1 MEQSRLVQV
10 TTRNEVNTLKKKFEE
25 LIRKIQD
32 VVKNHS
38 DAFHL
43 TESAL
48 NTQQAIVD
56 KLESAIRVK
65 SEFLANV
72 SHEIRTPM
80 NGIIGLTD
88 LMLETKL
95 SPEQLEYMEMI
106 KTSADS
112 LLNIVNDILDF
123 TKIEAGKIEIDTHE
137 FVLRD
142 SIIDVVE
149 TLALRAH
156 QKNLEINYYV
166 ENGIP
171 DDLIG
176 DLNRIR
182 QILVNLLSNAIKY
195 TNYGEIVLE
204 VTKEWE
210 QDQKICLH
218 FSVSDTGVGIPEQH
232 QQTIFEEFVQVSED
246 RLKKNQ
252 GTGLGLAI
260 SAKLVNLMGGRI
272 WVESPAKRQHL
283 VDNYQLNGIGGPGCT
298 FHFTIVLELNTEK
311 IPLVQKINRDIF
323 NTVHVFVVD
332 DNPTNLMFLSEIL
345 TNWGARVTKANSAIE
360 AIQVLKS
367 QPFRENEENLVLLD
381 RGLQDADGFELAER
395 IKQEPYVDHS
405 IIMMLTSAGQ
415 RGDARIC
422 RRLGISGYLTKPI
435 RIAELEAAI
444 ATLLEARKQN
454 IKIPLVTRHSL
465 REVQQRAEQISASSK
480 SAANLPIPPLRILLA
495 EDNLINQKLTL
506 RLLEKSGHKV
516 DIADNGK
523 VAVEK
528 WRQNKYDVILMDILM
543 PEMDGLK
550 ATEKIRAFEK
560 ETGGRTPIIALTA
573 NAMKGDRE
581 QCLGIGMDDYLPKP
595 LKMND
600 LKVLLA
606 RWSGSGKKA
615 D

>member
-1 MEQSRLVQV
+1 MEQSRLVQES
-10 TTRNEVNTLKKKFEE
+10 TRSEVEILKKQFEE
-25 LIRKIQD
+25 LIRKIQN
-32 VVKNHS
+32 VVKDRS
-38 DAFHL
+38 DALHL

-48 NTQQAIVD
+48 NTQQEIVE
-56 KLESAIRVK
+56 KLERAIRVK

-95 SPEQLEYMEMI
+95 SPEQQEYMEMI

-123 TKIEAGKIEIDTHE
+123 TKIEAGKIEIDAHE

-176 DLNRIR
+176 DVNRIR
-182 QILVNLLSNAIKY
+182 QVLVNLLSNAIKF
-195 TNYGEIVLE
+195 TNSGEVVLE

-210 QDQKICLH
+210 RNQKICLH
-218 FSVSDTGVGIPEQH
+218 FSVSDTGVGIPKHH
-232 QQTIFEEFVQVSED
+232 QQAIFEEFVQVSED

-260 SAKLVNLMGGRI
+260 SSRLVSLMGGRI
-272 WVESPAKRQHL
+272 WLDSPAQRQHL
-283 VDNYQLNGIGGPGCT
+283 VNNYQIKGIGGPGCT
-298 FHFTIVLELNTEK
+298 FHFTVVLDLVANK
-311 IPLVQKINRDIF
+311 IPLVPKINRDLF
-323 NTVHVFVVD
+323 KNVHVFMVD

-345 TNWGARVTKANSAIE
+345 TSWGARITTANSAIE
-360 AIQVLKS
+360 ALQILKKK
-367 QPFRENEENLVLLD
+367 PFKEDEQNLILLD
-381 RGLQDADGFELAER
+381 RGLPDADGFELAEK
-395 IKQEPYVDHS
+395 IKHDPVVDHS

-415 RGDARIC
+415 RGDARTC

-444 ATLLEARKQN
+444 ATLLEARKRK

-465 REVQQRAEQISASSK
+465 REIQQRTEEVATHAEAK
-480 SAANLPIPPLRILLA
+480 PDLPTRKLNILLA

-506 RLLEKSGHKV
+506 RLLEKNGHSV
-516 DIADNGK
+516 DIAENGK
-523 VAVEK
+523 VAVEM
-528 WRQNKYDVILMDILM
+528 WQRNKYDVVLMDVLM
-543 PEMDGLK
+543 PEMDGFE
-550 ATEKIRAFEK
+550 ATEQIRKLEK
-560 ETGGRTPIIALTA
+560 ETGRRTPIIALTA

-581 QCLGIGMDDYLPKP
+581 KCLGIGMDDYLPKP

-600 LKVLLA
+600 LKTLLDK
-606 RWSGSGKKA
+606 WGSTA

>member
-1 MEQSRLVQV
+1 MEQSRLVQE
-10 TTRNEVNTLKKKFEE
+10 TTRSEIDILKKKFEE

-32 VVKNHS
+32 VVKDRS
-38 DAFHL
+38 DALHL

-48 NTQQAIVD
+48 NTQHAIVD

-88 LMLETKL
+88 LMLETAL
-95 SPEQLEYMEMI
+95 SPEQQEYMEMI

-123 TKIEAGKIEIDTHE
+123 TKIEAGKIEIDAHE

-176 DLNRIR
+176 DMNRIR
-182 QILVNLLSNAIKY
+182 QVLVNLLSNAIKF
-195 TNYGEIVLE
+195 TNSGEVVLE

-210 QDQKICLH
+210 RDQKICLH
-218 FSVSDTGVGIPEQH
+218 FSVSDTGVGIPEHHQH
-232 QQTIFEEFVQVSED
+232 TIFEEFVQVSED

-283 VDNYQLNGIGGPGCT
+283 VNNYELKGLGGPGCT
-298 FHFTIVLELNTEK
+298 FHFTVVLELATEK
-311 IPLVQKINRDIF
+311 IPLVPKIDRELF

-332 DNPTNLMFLSEIL
+332 DNPTNLMFLSEII
-345 TNWGARVTKANSAIE
+345 TNWGARITTAGSAIE
-360 AIQVLKS
+360 ALQILKNK
-367 QPFRENEENLVLLD
+367 PFKENEENLILLD
-381 RGLQDADGFELAER
+381 RGLPDADGFELAEKM
-395 IKQEPYVDHS
+395 KQEPYVDHT

-444 ATLLEARKQN
+444 ATLLEARKRK

-465 REVQQRAEQISASSK
+465 REIKQRAEQATAHAK
-480 SAANLPIPPLRILLA
+480 AQTDLPARKLRILLA

-506 RLLEKSGHKV
+506 RLLEKSGHTV
-516 DIADNGK
+516 DIAANGK
-523 VAVEK
+523 IAVEK
-528 WRQNKYDVILMDILM
+528 WRQNKYDVVLMDILM
-543 PEMDGLK
+543 PEMDGLE
-550 ATEKIRAFEK
+550 ATEQIRSLEK
-560 ETGGRTPIIALTA
+560 ETGRRTPIIALTA

-581 QCLGIGMDDYLPKP
+581 QCLGVGMDDYLPKP

-600 LKVLLA
+600 LKALLA
-606 RWSGSGKKA
+606 RWGAVTEKG

>member
-1 MEQSRLVQV
+1 MEQSRLVQES
-10 TTRNEVNTLKKKFEE
+10 TRSEVEILKKQFEE
-25 LIRKIQD
+25 LIRKIQN
-32 VVKNHS
+32 VVKDRS
-38 DAFHL
+38 DALHL

-48 NTQQAIVD
+48 NTQQEIVE
-56 KLESAIRVK
+56 KLERAIRVK

-95 SPEQLEYMEMI
+95 SPEQQEYMEMI

-123 TKIEAGKIEIDTHE
+123 TKIEAGKIEIDAHE

-176 DLNRIR
+176 DINRIR
-182 QILVNLLSNAIKY
+182 QVLVNLLSNAIKF
-195 TNYGEIVLE
+195 TNSGEVVLE

-210 QDQKICLH
+210 RNQKICLH
-218 FSVSDTGVGIPEQH
+218 FSVSDTGVGIPKHH
-232 QQTIFEEFVQVSED
+232 QQAIFEEFVQVSED

-260 SAKLVNLMGGRI
+260 SSRLVSLMGGRI
-272 WVESPAKRQHL
+272 WLDSPAQRQHL
-283 VDNYQLNGIGGPGCT
+283 VNNYQIKGIGGPGCT
-298 FHFTIVLELNTEK
+298 FHFTVVLDLVANK
-311 IPLVQKINRDIF
+311 IPLVPKINRDLF
-323 NTVHVFVVD
+323 KNVHVFMVD

-345 TNWGARVTKANSAIE
+345 TSWGARITTANSAIE
-360 AIQVLKS
+360 ALQILKKK
-367 QPFRENEENLVLLD
+367 PFKEDEQNLILLD
-381 RGLQDADGFELAER
+381 RGLPDADGFELAEK
-395 IKQEPYVDHS
+395 IKHDPVVDHS

-415 RGDARIC
+415 RGDARTC

-444 ATLLEARKQN
+444 ATLLEARKRK

-465 REVQQRAEQISASSK
+465 REIQQRTEEVATHAEAK
-480 SAANLPIPPLRILLA
+480 PDLPTRKLNILLA

-506 RLLEKSGHKV
+506 RLLEKNGHSV
-516 DIADNGK
+516 DIAENGK
-523 VAVEK
+523 VAVEM
-528 WRQNKYDVILMDILM
+528 WQRNKYDVVLMDVLM
-543 PEMDGLK
+543 PEMDGFE
-550 ATEKIRAFEK
+550 ATEQIRKLEK
-560 ETGGRTPIIALTA
+560 ETGRRTPIIALTA

-581 QCLGIGMDDYLPKP
+581 KCLGIGMDDYLPKP

-600 LKVLLA
+600 LKTLLDK
-606 RWSGSGKKA
+606 WGSTA

>member
-1 MEQSRLVQV
+1 MEQSRLVQES
-10 TTRNEVNTLKKKFEE
+10 TRSEVEILKKQFEE
-25 LIRKIQD
+25 LIRKIQN
-32 VVKNHS
+32 VVKDRS
-38 DAFHL
+38 DALHL

-48 NTQQAIVD
+48 NTQQEIVE
-56 KLESAIRVK
+56 KLERAIRVK
-65 SEFLANV
+65 SAFLANV

-95 SPEQLEYMEMI
+95 SPEQQEYMEMI

-123 TKIEAGKIEIDTHE
+123 TKIEAGKIEIDAHE

-176 DLNRIR
+176 DINRIR
-182 QILVNLLSNAIKY
+182 QVLVNLLSNAIKF
-195 TNYGEIVLE
+195 TNSGEVVLE

-210 QDQKICLH
+210 RNQKICLH
-218 FSVSDTGVGIPEQH
+218 FSVSDTGVGIPKHH
-232 QQTIFEEFVQVSED
+232 QQAIFEEFVQVSED

-260 SAKLVNLMGGRI
+260 SSRLVSLMGGRI
-272 WVESPAKRQHL
+272 WLDSPAQRQHL
-283 VDNYQLNGIGGPGCT
+283 VNNYQIKGIGGPGCT
-298 FHFTIVLELNTEK
+298 FHFTVVLDLVANK
-311 IPLVQKINRDIF
+311 IPLVPKINRDLF
-323 NTVHVFVVD
+323 KNVHVFMVD

-345 TNWGARVTKANSAIE
+345 TSWGARITTANSAIE
-360 AIQVLKS
+360 ALQILKKK
-367 QPFRENEENLVLLD
+367 PFKEDEQNLILLD
-381 RGLQDADGFELAER
+381 RGLPDADGFELAEK
-395 IKQEPYVDHS
+395 IKHDPVVDHS

-415 RGDARIC
+415 RGDARTC

-435 RIAELEAAI
+435 RITELEAAI
-444 ATLLEARKQN
+444 ATLLEARKRK

-465 REVQQRAEQISASSK
+465 REIQQRTEEVATHAEAK
-480 SAANLPIPPLRILLA
+480 PDLPTRKLNILLA

-506 RLLEKSGHKV
+506 RLLEKNGHSV
-516 DIADNGK
+516 DIAENGK
-523 VAVEK
+523 VAVEM
-528 WRQNKYDVILMDILM
+528 WQRNKYDVVLMDVLM
-543 PEMDGLK
+543 PEMDGFE
-550 ATEKIRAFEK
+550 ATEQIRKLEK
-560 ETGGRTPIIALTA
+560 ESGRRTPIIALTA

-581 QCLGIGMDDYLPKP
+581 KCLGIGMDDYLPKP

-600 LKVLLA
+600 LKTLLDK
-606 RWSGSGKKA
+606 WGSTA

>member
-1 MEQSRLVQV
+1 MEQSRLVQES
-10 TTRNEVNTLKKKFEE
+10 TRSEVEILKKQFEE
-25 LIRKIQD
+25 LIRKIQN
-32 VVKNHS
+32 VVKDRS
-38 DAFHL
+38 DALHL

-48 NTQQAIVD
+48 NTQQEIVE
-56 KLESAIRVK
+56 KLERAIRVK

-95 SPEQLEYMEMI
+95 SPEQQEYMEMI

-123 TKIEAGKIEIDTHE
+123 TKIEAGKIEIDAHE

-176 DLNRIR
+176 DVNRIR
-182 QILVNLLSNAIKY
+182 QVLVNLLSNAIKF
-195 TNYGEIVLE
+195 TNSGEVVLE

-210 QDQKICLH
+210 RNQKICLH
-218 FSVSDTGVGIPEQH
+218 FSVSDTGVGIPKHH
-232 QQTIFEEFVQVSED
+232 QQAIFEEFVQVSED

-260 SAKLVNLMGGRI
+260 SSRLVSLMGGRI
-272 WVESPAKRQHL
+272 WLDSPAQRQHL
-283 VDNYQLNGIGGPGCT
+283 VNNYQIKGIGGPGCT
-298 FHFTIVLELNTEK
+298 FHFTVVLDLVANK
-311 IPLVQKINRDIF
+311 IPLVPKINRDLF
-323 NTVHVFVVD
+323 KNVHVFMVD

-345 TNWGARVTKANSAIE
+345 TSWGARITTANSAIE
-360 AIQVLKS
+360 ALQILKKK
-367 QPFRENEENLVLLD
+367 PFKEDEQNLILLD
-381 RGLQDADGFELAER
+381 RGLPDADGFELAEK
-395 IKQEPYVDHS
+395 IKHDPVVDHS

-415 RGDARIC
+415 RGDARTC

-444 ATLLEARKQN
+444 ATLLEARKRK

-465 REVQQRAEQISASSK
+465 REIQQRTEEVATHAEAK
-480 SAANLPIPPLRILLA
+480 PDLPTRKLNILLA

-506 RLLEKSGHKV
+506 RLLEKNGHSV
-516 DIADNGK
+516 DIAENGK
-523 VAVEK
+523 VAVEL
-528 WRQNKYDVILMDILM
+528 WQRNNYDVVLMDVLM
-543 PEMDGLK
+543 PEMDGFE
-550 ATEKIRAFEK
+550 ATEQIRKLEK
-560 ETGGRTPIIALTA
+560 ETGRRTPIIALTA

-581 QCLGIGMDDYLPKP
+581 KCLGIGMDDYLPKP

-600 LKVLLA
+600 LKTLLDK
-606 RWSGSGKKA
+606 WGSTA